1 MQENVLLTPA
11 TLVDMLMLKRLE
23 LICLFFFQILF
34 ENIPNFAVHSPV
46 SHLSS
51 TRERANCRNHCLSSQ
66 RQSTIRP
73 EHRQIL
79 PFSLRYIKFNV
90 FYIYIYI
97 YFFFLNFSFTE
108 QFLDPEEEQM
118 KAGIS
123 SIFESSTTS
132 ISDITNVWNL
142 QDLILLIQL
151 AHFRRIIKPTTLL
164 ATIRIPRRVRS
175 VARLI
180 LFLFLFGFKAVII
193 AALSHDD
200 RPERIWG
207 GSSADSRKEAQ
218 YPAVWGARE
227 EWVSRKWYCIF
238 ENDKP

>member
-1 MQENVLLTPA
+1 M
-11 TLVDMLMLKRLE
+11 K
-23 LICLFFFQILF
+23 
-34 ENIPNFAVHSPV
+34 IPNFAVHSPV
-46 SHLSS
+46 SHLPS
-51 TRERANCRNHCLSSQ
+51 TRERTNCRNHCLSSQ

-79 PFSLRYIKFNV
+79 PFSLRYKIKFF
-90 FYIYIYI
+90 FYK
-97 YFFFLNFSFTE
+97 YFKNLSFSE

-175 VARLI
+175 VARLVY
-180 LFLFLFGFKAVII
+180 FFLFGSK
-193 AALSHDD
+193 
-200 RPERIWG
+200 
-207 GSSADSRKEAQ
+207 K
-218 YPAVWGARE
+218 
-227 EWVSRKWYCIF
+227 
-238 ENDKP
+238 